1 MRSGAGPRGGRIRVG
16 AGVAEVFISYAQAT
30 LKEAEQV
37 AAALRALG
45 HQVWRDDQLP
55 AHRAYADVI
64 EERLRLA
71 DAVVVVWSAAAA
83 KSQWVR
89 AEADVARE
97 SGKLVQLTVDGALPP
112 MPFNQIQC
120 VNLSGWTGDTRNHA
134 WQIVLA
140 SLAELGRPLPAP
152 GAWNSPAF
160 AAPEPS
166 SPLLAVLPFDNLS
179 GDSEMNYFSDG
190 VSEEIQ
196 QAVVRG
202 AGLKVIG
209 RTSSFQFRGAD
220 KDVAR
225 VAAELKATHVL
236 DGSVRRSG
244 QRVRV
249 TAQVVECASQTTLW
263 SERFDRDLSDI
274 FALQDEIAEA
284 VAMALKSAFAAPAP
298 VGKIDPTAYDLYLH
312 VRNDLGWGDQ
322 SNLGLVE
329 MLEKVVALAPS
340 LAPAWATLACALVI
354 RLRRF
359 SEPNQRA
366 QLRAR
371 VEAAAEAALRLDS
384 NSGLAYVAKAY
395 LHPWGRYA
403 DQEKLLTEAVALSPC
418 DPFILQEMVSFSGG
432 VGRMNEALG
441 FATRALA
448 LDPLYQEAAFGLAM
462 SLHFVGR
469 YGDAMAALK
478 DFAARWPQRDFSV
491 MAMFWAAARHDWDRF
506 DALLSA
512 ASESE
517 LFVDA
522 RTQAIRV
529 GEILRRPT
537 ERYREEQRALIRS
550 QLGKTGAIGYGDL
563 SFACQIGLIEDVFAA
578 IDQAT
583 FPHLFDELGGMPS
596 GLYSPTLIFDPLLN
610 DIMIQDIRFVSFCN
624 KIGLVDYWMQTDR
637 WPDCADTVSYD
648 FRAESRRLGGR

>member
-1 MRSGAGPRGGRIRVG
+1 M
-16 AGVAEVFISYAQAT
+16 AEVFISYAHST
-30 LKEAEQV
+30 LQEAERV
-37 AAALRALG
+37 AEALRAHG
-45 HQVWRDDQLP
+45 HRVWRDDQLP
-55 AHRAYADVI
+55 AHRAYTDVI

-71 DAVVVVWSAAAA
+71 DAVVVIWSAAAA

-120 VNLSGWTGDTRNHA
+120 VNLSGWSGDPQNHA
-134 WQIVLA
+134 WRIILA
-140 SLAELGRPLPAP
+140 SLGELTRGPPP
-152 GAWNSPAF
+152 PDAWNSPTVVI
-160 AAPEPS
+160 PEPS

-209 RTSSFQFRGAD
+209 RTSSFHFRGQD

-244 QRVRV
+244 ERVRV
-249 TAQVVECASQTTLW
+249 TAQVVECARQTTLW

-284 VAMALKSAFAAPAP
+284 VATALKSAFAAPAP

-329 MLEKVVALAPS
+329 MLEKVVAMAPS
-340 LAPAWATLACALVI
+340 LAPAWATLACARVI

-359 SEPNQRA
+359 SDPGQRA
-366 QLRAR
+366 QLRAQ
-371 VEAAAEAALRLDS
+371 VEVAAETALRLDPS
-384 NSGLAYVAKAY
+384 SGLAYVAKAY

-403 DQEKLLTEAVALSPC
+403 DQEKLLNQALALSPC

-432 VGRMNEALG
+432 VGRMNEAMD

-469 YGDAMAALK
+469 YDDAMAALK
-478 DFAARWPQRDFSV
+478 DFAARWPQRDFAV
-491 MAMFWAAARHDWDRF
+491 MAMFWAAAHHDWARF
-506 DALLSA
+506 DALVGA

-517 LFVDA
+517 LFIEA
-522 RTQAIRV
+522 RTEAIRV
-529 GEILRRPT
+529 GKILRNPK
-537 ERYREEQRALIRS
+537 ERDRDKQRALLRG
-550 QLGKTGAIGYGDL
+550 QLARTGAVGYADL
-563 SFACQIGLIEDVFAA
+563 AFAGQIGLIEDVFEAVE
-578 IDQAT
+578 QAT
-583 FPHLFDELGGMPS
+583 VSHLFDEFGDMPA

-610 DIMIQDIRFVSFCN
+610 GAMIEDIRFVRFCA
-624 KIGLVDYWMQTDR
+624 KIGLVDYWLQTDR
-637 WPDCADTVSYD
+637 WPDCANKVSYD
-648 FRAESRRLGGR
+648 FRAEARRSAGL